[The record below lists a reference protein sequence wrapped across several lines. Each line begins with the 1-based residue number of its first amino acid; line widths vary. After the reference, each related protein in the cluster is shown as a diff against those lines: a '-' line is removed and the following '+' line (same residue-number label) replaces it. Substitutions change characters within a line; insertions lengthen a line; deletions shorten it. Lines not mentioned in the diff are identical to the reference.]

1 MADYTTKS
9 TDSQSTKV
17 VTKVVSGTARTK
29 KKTKFREF
37 FDMFIANDVEDVKSY
52 ILSDVVVPAIKK
64 TIEETVHTI
73 LNGKDTRRTSS
84 SGRASY
90 IRYDTM
96 SRNDSRPHIKTGYD
110 YGEVIVDTRD
120 EAKAV
125 LDRMDELIAT
135 YQTASVADLYDLA
148 GLQCNHTDNKYGWT
162 DVRDAQI
169 VPMRD
174 GGFLIK
180 MPRAFPL
187 D

>member
-1 MADYTTKS
+1 MADYNSKVG
-9 TDSQSTKV
+9 DAQKGKV
-17 VTKVVSGTARTK
+17 VTKVVNGVARTK

-37 FDMFIANDVEDVKSY
+37 LDMFIANDVGDVKSY
-52 ILSDVVVPAIKK
+52 ILAEVIVPAIKK
-64 TIEETVHTI
+64 TIEEAVHTI
-73 LNGKDTRRTSS
+73 LNGKDTRRSS
-84 SGRASY
+84 PGRASY

-96 SRNDSRPHIKTGYD
+96 SKSDNRPRTRSGYD

-169 VPMRD
+169 IPMRD